1 MVQDLQRAG
10 RENIERA
17 QEDRPDPTLKPSS
30 VMQQMETLAKNKLPP
45 QEKQESY
52 EPKISIVE
60 IIVIG
65 LFLILGEVGEIVAD
79 FSIGIPVIGEISLV
93 FSRVYG
99 GVLSLF
105 ILPYL
110 IIKGV
115 GIHWYLGGSFLG
127 VVIPL
132 GRTGAFIATVIE
144 DHLPP
149 KVKSAVSVAEKVT
162 NPIAK

>member
-1 MVQDLQRAG
+1 MANEPTKTESGAG
-10 RENIERA
+10 TEEPK
-17 QEDRPDPTLKPSS
+17 EDTSS
-30 VMQQMETLAKNKLPP
+30 VTERIGARVKNKVSSGS
-45 QEKQESY
+45 KTAG
-52 EPKISIVE
+52 PKISIVE

-65 LFLILGEVGEIVAD
+65 LFLIIGEVADIAAD
-79 FSIGIPVIGEISLV
+79 FSLGIPLIGEISLV

-99 GVLSLF
+99 GILSLF

-110 IIKGV
+110 IMKGV

-149 KVKSAVSVAEKVT
+149 TAKKAVRVAEKAT
-162 NPIAK
+162 NPVQK